1 MSAPRNNPI
10 LIDCNVL
17 VAWSADTT
25 PADTRA
31 RLEHLLAQASAA
43 GQRIIIPT
51 PVLAEFLVKT
61 DEATAGWLSALER
74 KAAVYVA
81 PFDRMAAFECAL
93 IDRAALGAGD
103 KRDGRLDAWQ
113 KIKIDRQIVAI
124 GKALGVGLVVAEDA
138 GVRSTALRLGMQ
150 VRTLNELD
158 LPPTGVQANLPL

>member
-1 MSAPRNNPI
+1 MIAPRNAPI

-17 VAWSADTT
+17 VAWSADST
-25 PADTRA
+25 PPDTRA
-31 RLEHLLAQASAA
+31 RLEHLLVQAGAA

-51 PVLAEFLVKT
+51 PVLAEFLVRT

-103 KRDGRLDAWQ
+103 KRDGRLDPWQ

-124 GKALGVGLVVAEDA
+124 GKALGVGLVVTEDA

-150 VRTLNELD
+150 ARTLDELD
-158 LPPTGVQANLPL
+158 LPPAGVQANLPL